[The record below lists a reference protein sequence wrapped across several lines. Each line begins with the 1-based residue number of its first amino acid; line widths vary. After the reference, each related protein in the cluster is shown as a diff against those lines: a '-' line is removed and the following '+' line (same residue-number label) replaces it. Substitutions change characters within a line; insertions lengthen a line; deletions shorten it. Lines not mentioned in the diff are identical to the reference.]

1 MMMRFARVI
10 IFPPSPCP
18 LSFFFRSRK
27 NRKYIY
33 IYISLPMQYSLP
45 CFPFHFCFCHSLN
58 IPNFIIIGCFW
69 LETDE
74 AVNFFSLPV
83 VPIACRSKL
92 FNV

>member
-1 MMMRFARVI
+1 
-10 IFPPSPCP
+10 
-18 LSFFFRSRK
+18 
-27 NRKYIY
+27 
-33 IYISLPMQYSLP
+33 MQYSLP